1 MHRHLTHVLSV
12 GSCNTTVRPCNA
24 VCCAL
29 HFAHCVTQ
37 SEKTLRD
44 ELKAVEQAALA
55 AQAADAQLFGWGSS
69 AAAASSSSSS
79 SSTTEQQQQ
88 YGSAKVAPPPPP
100 PPPPLPMEAAA
111 PARDRGS
118 RSDAAAAALEDA
130 SIEKEDDGCYQV
142 IANCNLL
149 K

>member
-1 MHRHLTHVLSV
+1 MSSV
-12 GSCNTTVRPCNA
+12 ASCNTTIQHLTQVC
-24 VCCAL
+24 CCAL
-29 HFAHCVTQ
+29 HYAHCVTQ

-79 SSTTEQQQQ
+79 SSSSVAQQQQ
-88 YGSAKVAPPPPP
+88 YGSAKATPPPPP

-111 PARDRGS
+111 PARDRGT
-118 RSDAAAAALEDA
+118 RSDAAAAAVEDA

-142 IANCNLL
+142 TADCKLL
-149 K
+149 KK